1 MTTTPPPQAPPG
13 PTAPPPPGPGPRRD
27 ELRDLGRLR
36 RSRGDRHVAGVAGG
50 LARHF
55 DVDPVIPRVTLAVL
69 VFFGGAGL
77 LVYVAIW
84 LLVPYDDRDEATLR
98 LDERNRGVALALV
111 AVLAALAL
119 LGDSL
124 GGWGPPWPLVL
135 VGAVVLVVLLARDR
149 GRRREHDWGP
159 AVPASTYP
167 SAYPSAYPSGHPGH
181 PHAPAPSTLD
191 DVHRLDAEAAR
202 AQARSVA
209 PPRRP
214 RRTGPVLFWYAVA
227 LITAGLGALGS
238 ADLAGA
244 DVAPSAYPA
253 LALGV
258 TAGLLVLGAFWGRPG
273 GLILLG
279 LVASVATAGATVAHE
294 VDAGRLEATPATA
307 AAVEDR
313 YALTVGEIDLDL
325 SRVVDPENLDG
336 RTVEVDLDFAGR
348 IEVTVPP
355 DVDVV
360 VRSDLQAGQ
369 RTVFGTRYDESG
381 LSTVTDD
388 AGPDAPELT
397 LDVSLDLGEIVV
409 LRGEDTPR

>member
-13 PTAPPPPGPGPRRD
+13 PTAPPPPGPGPHRD

-36 RSRGDRHVAGVAGG
+36 RSRSDRHIAGVAGG

-98 LDERNRGVALALV
+98 LDERNRGIALALAGV
-111 AVLAALAL
+111 LAVLSL
-119 LGDSL
+119 LGHSL

-149 GRRREHDWGP
+149 GGRRGHDWGP
-159 AVPASTYP
+159 GVPAG
-167 SAYPSAYPSGHPGH
+167 AYPTTPTT
-181 PHAPAPSTLD
+181 PAPSAFD

-202 AQARSVA
+202 AQARA
-209 PPRRP
+209 AATPRRP
-214 RRTGPVLFWYAVA
+214 RRTGPVLFWYALA
-227 LITAGLGALGS
+227 LITVGLGALGV

-244 DVAPSAYPA
+244 DVTPSAYPA

-258 TAGLLVLGAFWGRPG
+258 TAVLLVLGSFWGRPG

-279 LVASVATAGATVAHE
+279 LVTAVATAGATVAHE
-294 VDAGRLEATPATA
+294 VDAGRLEATPASA
-307 AAVEDR
+307 AEVQDR

-348 IEVTVPP
+348 IEVTVPRG
-355 DVDVV
+355 VDVV

-369 RTVFGTRYDESG
+369 RTVLGTRDDESG
-381 LSTVTDD
+381 SSTVTDD

-397 LDVSLDLGEIVV
+397 LDLSLELGEIVV